1 MGIASNFTS
10 ICCVYKEKIKKN
22 SSNWRLLSPYKFRK
36 LQPTTQIFQPFIIDN
51 FSTHLYKSNISKCFL
66 LVSYTLY
73 IKGRLFCHCFQCFWS
88 FMWDRLN
95 QYLATKKSSLK
106 YIINESSKKYY
117 EIPTIFQCVEKW
129 SMLICLS
136 MYESNVAIFW
146 ICLDATFL
154 DTNNY
159 IISLFVLLVF
169 LSHNICIWSKRFLEL
184 LRLLLWFTLH
194 SEPVKSRLIWV

>member
-1 MGIASNFTS
+1 MLLIFLLSVASTRR
-10 ICCVYKEKIKKN
+10 KLKKN
-22 SSNWRLLSPYKFRK
+22 PQTEDYWVHTNSESCNLQLRYSNLLSSIIFLRICIN
-36 LQPTTQIFQPFIIDN
+36 LIFQNVFYLFHI
-51 FSTHLYKSNISKCFL
+51 H
-66 LVSYTLY
+66 YTL
-73 IKGRLFCHCFQCFWS
+73 KGVYFATVFNASGVSCG
-88 FMWDRLN
+88 DRLN

-154 DTNNY
+154 DTNDY